1 MKLGMSGIARSH
13 AIKKSYSLVTIR
25 VSIAKYKLRLII
37 PKNNKYL
44 AFTPVDNSTPSTVK
58 NK

>member
-1 MKLGMSGIARSH
+1 MKLGRNGIARSH

-25 VSIAKYKLRLII
+25 VSIAKYRVRLII
-37 PKNNKYL
+37 PNNNKYL
-44 AFTPVDNSTPSTVK
+44 AFTPEDNSAPSSVK